1 VPADLRV
8 PYPKALRLF
17 PEVRQSL
24 LASFDNCALTTFFDF
39 KYRHGW
45 SHSYQARGEMFHRFA
60 ARALST
66 MASLGEERIPVGE
79 ALEILHEVLRQEDI
93 DRHCPHC
100 GSPRI
105 RKGLTRQGLRLCLAC
120 RKHFETEW
128 IVVPEGMVAELYW
141 VVKKWAHDNTFSVSK
156 LVEVETK
163 LRAQVVYPNPHGGS
177 VERTITGT
185 ADALMLDGEA
195 NEHAIVLDWKDMW
208 RLPPETEIGFGGYF
222 QQRFY
227 AYLIFAN
234 FPWVN
239 RVTLREFYV
248 RYSQPREATL
258 WRHEVEGDIRAEI
271 AALLMRFDRT
281 VEESLWVPS
290 PGHHCGFCAAPQH
303 CTIFPEARESGRIT
317 NAAEAA
323 QAAAELV
330 VTKAISK
337 QLRGQLEAWCRMHG
351 EVPVRDAKGR
361 RVVGLQPYMRTVTPK
376 PSDIAEAERAKGEP
390 LTADEIAR
398 MHRQVPATRL
408 ATYVPE
414 PRSESDEDSALID
427 ALKKSVERAQT
438 AA

>member
-1 VPADLRV
+1 V
-8 PYPKALRLF
+8 AL
-17 PEVRQSL
+17 
-24 LASFDNCALTTFFDF
+24 A
-39 KYRHGW
+39 
-45 SHSYQARGEMFHRFA
+45 
-60 ARALST
+60 
-66 MASLGEERIPVGE
+66 
-79 ALEILHEVLRQEDI
+79 ILHEVLRQDDVDQE
-93 DRHCPHC
+93 CPTCHTVEIKP
-100 GSPRI
+100 GI
-105 RKGLTRQGLRLCLAC
+105 RDGFRTCSAGHR
-120 RKHFETEW
+120 FETDLMN
-128 IVVPEGMVAELYW
+128 VPMSEVADLYW
-141 VVKKWAHDNTFSVSK
+141 TTKKWAHDNEFDTDN
-156 LVEVETK
+156 LLDVETR
-163 LRAQVVYPNPHGGS
+163 LYAPVRYPNPHGGQ
-177 VERTITGT
+177 VERIVSGQLDVVI
-185 ADALMLDGEA
+185 ADR
-195 NEHAIVLDWKDMW
+195 HAVDHLIVLDWKDTWM
-208 RLPPETEIGFGGYF
+208 LPAPTEVSFEGYF
-222 QQRFY
+222 QQRLY
-227 AYLIFAN
+227 GGLLMRQRHLKH
-234 FPWVN
+234 VD

-361 RVVGLQPYMRTVTPK
+361 RVVGLQSYMRTVTPK

-414 PRSESDEDSALID
+414 VRSESDEDSALID